1 MNITHL
7 AAWCAAHAPAEVE
20 YLCNTMA
27 WSAFWLWT
35 GWVLAMLTILLTG
48 GRK

>member
-1 MNITHL
+1 MILEL

-20 YLCNTMA
+20 YVCNSFA
-27 WSAFWLWT
+27 WSAVWFCV
-35 GWVLAMLTILLTG
+35 GWVLAMLTFLLTG

>member
-1 MNITHL
+1 MILEL
-7 AAWCAAHAPAEVE
+7 ATWCAAHTTAEVE
-20 YLCNTMA
+20 YLCGSML

-35 GWVLAMLTILLTG
+35 GWVIAMLTILLTG